1 MNMVKFLRKIKGKR
15 LDEAH
20 DELLR
25 QVAELQEEKLTLI
38 QTANKVLQENND
50 LIKDK
55 VRRLER
61 EIRQMRLYLE
71 GQQVVT

>member
-25 QVAELQEEKLTLI
+25 QVAELQEEKLALI